1 MKTAKFWGI
10 FIVVAVIVPVSGR
23 SSVEPQK
30 PKAQAKIYEET
41 LKGMIGEPFGKVLST
56 IDDWKFEALI
66 AWEAENPTAKD
77 VAKYNRNKVKFSKK
91 EIAEIFGPGGKFR
104 VIVYNKLVGTEST
117 MIGEIDASGMGAG
130 KDATVTLDKYT
141 VIRVVFK
148 DNVLILF
155 KVWPIMEQSGMAGG
169 IILRR

>member
-1 MKTAKFWGI
+1 MRTGRLIGI
-10 FIVVAVIVPVSGR
+10 LILAAVIASVSGGA
-23 SSVEPQK
+23 SAEPQK

-41 LKGMIGEPFGKVLST
+41 LQGMIGEPFGKVLST
-56 IDDWKFEALI
+56 IDDWKFEALV

-104 VIVYNKLVGTEST
+104 VIVYNKLIGTEAT
-117 MIGEIDASGMGAG
+117 MIGEIDGAGMGAG
-130 KDATVTLDKYT
+130 KDMTVTLHKFT

-148 DNVLILF
+148 DDVLILS
-155 KVWPIMEQSGMAGG
+155 KVWPNMEQSGMAGG
-169 IILRR
+169 MLLRR